1 VSHKR
6 ETVTETGGSLEL
18 ARAPAR
24 PSFEPDDRALVTDLL
39 TQARLLQDAVSAAA
53 ERLNPGNPSR
63 FARAHTKAS
72 PEPAAEKAL
81 VATRFAREDDPLFCA
96 RAFGARPSSFRRSRK
111 LDLLRSIGHMANPH
125 GSPPFDGLAC
135 ESPALDA
142 TRSRR
147 RGSPLEIEIDLEIET
162 ASTRDGGDASAGT
175 SLAAPVA
182 RRRFD
187 PDPPMLEDSDSPFSS
202 ACGSSPAFDESAS
215 MRRRRLEGLLEPR
228 QLF

>member
-1 VSHKR
+1 M
-6 ETVTETGGSLEL
+6 
-18 ARAPAR
+18 
-24 PSFEPDDRALVTDLL
+24 TDLL
-39 TQARLLQDAVSAAA
+39 TQAQLLQDAVSAAA

-63 FARAHTKAS
+63 FARARAKAS
-72 PEPAAEKAL
+72 PELEKAL
-81 VATRFAREDDPLFCA
+81 VANTRFRREDDEGAL

-147 RGSPLEIEIDLEIET
+147 RPLE
-162 ASTRDGGDASAGT
+162 TRDGNDASAAT
-175 SLAAPVA
+175 FIAAPVA

-187 PDPPMLEDSDSPFSS
+187 PRDEDSPFSS

>member
-63 FARAHTKAS
+63 FARARAKAS
-72 PEPAAEKAL
+72 PEAEKAL
-81 VATRFAREDDPLFCA
+81 VANTRFRREDDEGA
-96 RAFGARPSSFRRSRK
+96 GRAFGARPSSFRRSRK

-147 RGSPLEIEIDLEIET
+147 QKCLPLE
-162 ASTRDGGDASAGT
+162 TRDGSETAATRESGEASAET
-175 SLAAPVA
+175 FIAAPVA

-187 PDPPMLEDSDSPFSS
+187 PRDEDSPFSS

>member
-1 VSHKR
+1 
-6 ETVTETGGSLEL
+6 
-18 ARAPAR
+18 
-24 PSFEPDDRALVTDLL
+24 
-39 TQARLLQDAVSAAA
+39 
-53 ERLNPGNPSR
+53 
-63 FARAHTKAS
+63 
-72 PEPAAEKAL
+72 
-81 VATRFAREDDPLFCA
+81 
-96 RAFGARPSSFRRSRK
+96 
-111 LDLLRSIGHMANPH
+111 MANPH

-147 RGSPLEIEIDLEIET
+147 RPLEIEMDGSET

-187 PDPPMLEDSDSPFSS
+187 PRDEDSPFSS

>member
-1 VSHKR
+1 MGFKR

-24 PSFEPDDRALVTDLL
+24 PPFEPDDRALVTDLL
-39 TQARLLQDAVSAAA
+39 TQARLLQDTVSAAA
-53 ERLNPGNPSR
+53 ERLNPGNPRASR
-63 FARAHTKAS
+63 AR
-72 PEPAAEKAL
+72 
-81 VATRFAREDDPLFCA
+81 TRKRRRSLRRKKRSSRRGRAREDDPLFCA

-111 LDLLRSIGHMANPH
+111 LDPLRSIGHMANPH

-147 RGSPLEIEIDLEIET
+147 RPLEIEIDGSET

-175 SLAAPVA
+175 FLAAPVA
-182 RRRFD
+182 RSRF
-187 PDPPMLEDSDSPFSS
+187 DPPMLEDSDSPFSS

-215 MRRRRLEGLLEPR
+215 TRRRRLEGLLEPR